1 MNDIPQK
8 KSAREWTQEKT
19 VGLILFLVTFV
30 FYVFQIPLFAVPGR
44 WAGMIASF
52 TGLDPFRPLIRPVW
66 SCIHLLLSSLPIANL
81 SPVIHLLSAALGA
94 GACWLIYETV
104 RNIPFV
110 RSFKR
115 KGQDEQERQPRL
127 IAGVFASLFAAVSF
141 PMLTIC
147 TRGDYASL
155 DIFLMLLAFYP
166 SMLYRKQPRASLLY
180 LSFFIYG
187 IALIEYP
194 VMSIILPVFLARWV
208 LLIWKSGWPKKSTL
222 AISGALLFCGLPV
235 LLLFTMLYTGSE
247 AASIRNL
254 TEPLAVLKEFL
265 LLYRA
270 ELTQSIP
277 RVGWLLIFSINLV
290 PFAVVMFRE
299 LDEPTDVFSAIGVYA
314 FRLVLFGLAV
324 ITLFSLPGS
333 PAHILGAKVLLVA
346 PTIFVAIWFGYLA
359 GYYYGFFTQ
368 KGKTG
373 LRIMFVTGWAAV
385 LLFAG
390 FRHAQQTQVDHLE
403 SIATFSDRVIEH
415 LQGRSYIIT
424 DGSLDPSL
432 LLSARKAGT
441 HINLINVNSGQTQ
454 EQGRYLTGMFSDP
467 ENQSLATMGART
479 LLRGWLNRDQDIST
493 KAIFLTNPETAR
505 TAGLMPL
512 PSRYFYDLH
521 AADSVPA
528 ARELFDE
535 LEQAWTNWDIP
546 DMSTMSMGDTGW
558 FQSEFVTRWFSRLAN
573 DLGVYLD
580 ENRQPDLAAEAY
592 RKAIS
597 LWPDNVSAA
606 LNLRE
611 QVRQT
616 DSDELDLINERLKV
630 IAERNPDAFNVQFL
644 NYYCGSVRNPIAL
657 LEQAAI
663 LGRAGRSQQAV
674 EELDKISKLI
684 DEDNT
689 GVRLMMGRMYLRG
702 KNPGE
707 GAAQFNRVLEADPD
721 NLDGIYGLFEVA
733 MVQREFAEAGLLLDR
748 MEALGADP
756 KRMRME
762 RAALNFAAGNL
773 DDALRQFLE
782 ITKDPDAPIDAWFAL
797 AHIARQKKDAELMA
811 SALTVLDHDRNYVPG
826 LLTLGDWAWSEKRNE
841 DAKNYFSRALLI
853 DPANEA
859 ALARLMIFDFDE
871 RDAASLRIH
880 SGKLL
885 ALNPDHPFGNYMS
898 AYTHIDSGRLDL
910 AEAALRRSL
919 NKKDHGPARNELAW
933 VLSELNQNEEALTH
947 ALRAV
952 EMIPE
957 NANAWDT
964 LAGIYQKLDRQDE
977 ALNATLKAMEA
988 NRNYDVAIMLH
999 ALQLYRDAN
1008 ETDRA
1013 NQLIPDL
1020 EKKTDQM
1027 TPDQVEQWEKLR
1039 DPAMP

>member
-1 MNDIPQK
+1 MNDITQN
-8 KSAREWTQEKT
+8 KSVSEWALEKT
-19 VGLILFLVTFV
+19 VGRILFLVTFA
-30 FYVFQIPLFAVPGR
+30 FYAIQIPLFAVPGR

-52 TGLDPFRPLIRPVW
+52 AGLDPFRPLIRPIW
-66 SCIHLLLSSLPIANL
+66 SSIHLLLSSWPIAHL

-94 GACWLIYETV
+94 GSCWLIYEIV
-104 RNIPFV
+104 RRIPFV

-115 KGQDEQERQPRL
+115 KGQDAQERRPRL
-127 IAGVFASLFAAVSF
+127 VAGVFASLFAAVAF

-147 TRGDYASL
+147 TRGDYASM

-166 SMLYRKQPRASLLY
+166 SMLYRKEPRASFLY
-180 LSFFIYG
+180 LSCLIYG
-187 IALIEYP
+187 LALIEYP
-194 VMSIILPVFLARWV
+194 VMSILFPVFITRWV
-208 LLIWKSGWPKKSTL
+208 LLLWKSGWPKKSTL
-222 AISGALLFCGLPV
+222 ALSGIFLISGLPV
-235 LLLFTMLYTGSE
+235 LLLFAMVYSGGE
-247 AASIRNL
+247 AASFRNL

-277 RVGWLLIFSINLV
+277 RVGWLLIFSMNLV

-314 FRLVLFGLAV
+314 FRLVLFGLAI

-346 PTIFVAIWFGYLA
+346 PTIFVAIWFGYLS
-359 GYYYGFFTQ
+359 GYYYGVLSQ
-368 KGKTG
+368 RGKSL
-373 LRIMFVTGWAAV
+373 LRFMFVSGWV
-385 LLFAG
+385 VIILFAG
-390 FRHAQQTQVDHLE
+390 FRHTQQTQVDHLE
-403 SIATFSDRVIEH
+403 PIASFSDRVIQN

-432 LLSARKAGT
+432 LLSARKADKQ
-441 HINLINVNSGQTQ
+441 IYLINVNASPSQ
-454 EQGRYLTGMFSDP
+454 EQGRYLTAMFDDP

-479 LLRGWLNRDQDIST
+479 LLRGWLNRDPDIAA
-493 KAIFLTNPETAR
+493 KAVFLTSPEAAR

-512 PSRYFYDLH
+512 PSTYFYEMH
-521 AADSVPA
+521 STDSAPE
-528 ARELFDE
+528 ARDLFDK
-535 LEQAWTNWDIP
+535 LEQTWSDWVVP
-546 DMSTMSMGDTGW
+546 DMSAMSLGDTGW

-580 ENRQPDLAAEAY
+580 ENSQPDLAAEAY
-592 RKAIS
+592 RKAVS
-597 LWPDNVSAA
+597 LWPDNVSAT

-611 QVRQT
+611 QVRLS
-616 DSDELDLINERLKV
+616 DSDELDLINEQLKA
-630 IAERNPDAFNVQFL
+630 IAERNPNAFNVQFL
-644 NYYCGSVRNPIAL
+644 NVYCGRVRNPIAL
-657 LEQAAI
+657 LEQASI
-663 LGRAGRSQQAV
+663 LGRTGQAQLAV
-674 EELDKISKLI
+674 EELDKISGLI
-684 DEDNT
+684 DEENT
-689 GVRLMMGRMYLRG
+689 GIRLMMGRMYLRG
-702 KNPGE
+702 KNSAE
-707 GAAQFNRVLEADPD
+707 SEAQFKRVLEADPD

-733 MVQREFAEAGLLLDR
+733 MVRRQFSEAGSLLDR
-748 MEALGADP
+748 MESLGADP
-756 KRMRME
+756 KRMQME
-762 RAALNFAAGNL
+762 RAALNFAADNL

-782 ITKDPDAPIDAWFAL
+782 ITKDPEAPIDAWFAL

-811 SALTVLDHDRNYVPG
+811 SALTMLERDRNYVPG
-826 LLTLGDWAWSEKRNE
+826 LLTLGDWAWSEKRND
-841 DAKNYFSRALLI
+841 DAKNYFSRALAI

-871 RDAASLRIH
+871 RDAASLRVH

-885 ALNPDHPFGNYMS
+885 ALNPDHAFGNYMS

-952 EMIPE
+952 ELIPE

-964 LAGIYQKLDRQDE
+964 LAGIYQKLGQEDK
-977 ALNATLKAMEA
+977 ALTAMEKA
-988 NRNYDVAIMLH
+988 LELSRNSDVALMLH
-999 ALQLYRDAN
+999 GLELLKN
-1008 ETDRA
+1008 A
-1013 NQLIPDL
+1013 NQLEKANQLQL
-1020 EKKTDQM
+1020 ELGKKTEQM
-1027 TPDQVEQWEKLR
+1027 TPDQVEAWLKLSK
-1039 DPAMP
+1039 